1 MIVNPHCAWIRCHT
15 HTVRCSGSVCVNV
28 NGLYSIMN
36 IVCVSVICETM
47 EGLTTVDTQPA
58 LTLKSI

>member
-1 MIVNPHCAWIRCHT
+1 
-15 HTVRCSGSVCVNV
+15 
-28 NGLYSIMN
+28 MN

-47 EGLTTVDTQPA
+47 EGLTTVDTQPS